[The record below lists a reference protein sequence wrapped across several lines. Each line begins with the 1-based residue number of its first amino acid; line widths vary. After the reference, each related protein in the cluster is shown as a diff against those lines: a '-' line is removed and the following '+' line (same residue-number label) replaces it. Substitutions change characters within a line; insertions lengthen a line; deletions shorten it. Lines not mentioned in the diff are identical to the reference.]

1 MQNQANTNQASA
13 NQYFDLHTTG
23 IGYLS
28 RVRTVDLKAKGRNK
42 AQSFLACSIAAFF
55 GESNNVNYTYY
66 DVKVVGEKA
75 IEVVND
81 LMEAANDKDR
91 KVIIVFSLGDLYV
104 DTFTYTKGENAGK
117 VGFQLKGRLLKIK
130 MAKVDG
136 QVVYKEALDAA
147 ETPAEND
154 REFANEHTG
163 TEG

>member
-91 KVIIVFSLGDLYV
+91 KVIIVFTLGDTYV
-104 DTFTYTKGENAGK
+104 DTFTYTKGDNIGK
-117 VGFQLKGRLLKIK
+117 VGFQTKGRLLKIR

-136 QVVYKEALDAA
+136 QVVYKEEL
-147 ETPAEND
+147 EPAESSDDSDD
-154 REFANEHTG
+154 RTG